1 MTPAPLHIV
10 QAAAFPFPSR
20 QGSQVYVGGM
30 AKALAQRGHRITLAC
45 YGFGEGEVDP
55 GIDLRTVPVPK
66 NYRNLRAGPD
76 WVKPFLDLRL
86 ANLLCKLAPEADLI
100 HAHNYEAP
108 LAAYVARRLHG
119 TPVIYNNHNTM
130 GEELHRYFEHPA
142 VRSVARWAGRGLDLS
157 IPKRADACVAI
168 SQAAKPIL
176 ESLGCANVHPIPP
189 GIDLSDLQGAS
200 RQRGRAAAQ
209 LDDRIWVVYAGN
221 PDEYQDLEVL
231 VDAVLRDES
240 LGLLMVSAS
249 PMPVWEARADALP
262 DCRKRFVQT
271 DSWAH
276 TKDLIVAADIAALP
290 RAVCSGYPIK
300 LLNYLGLGVPTVCA
314 EGSARPLAGIL
325 SVPNGDVFAF
335 QMALRT
341 LAEERSRRLALGAAG
356 AEFVSAHCTWD
367 ARAHDLEILYA
378 QVLTEKSTRRH
389 RSLAFRRQNVPA

>member
-10 QAAAFPFPSR
+10 QAAAFPFPTR

-30 AKALAQRGHRITLAC
+30 SRALAQRGHRVTLAC

-55 GIDLRTVPVPK
+55 GIDLRTVPVPE

-130 GEELHRYFEHPA
+130 GEELYRYFEHPA
-142 VRSVARWAGRGLDLS
+142 VRNVARWAGRGLDHS

-168 SQAAKPIL
+168 SQAAKPLL
-176 ESLGCANVHPIPP
+176 EGLGCANVHHIPP

-221 PDEYQDLEVL
+221 PDAYQDLELL
-231 VDAVLRDES
+231 VDAILRDES

-249 PMPVWEARADALP
+249 PMPIWEARAKALP
-262 DCRKRFVQT
+262 ECRKRFVQT
-271 DSWAH
+271 NSWAH

-325 SVPNGDVFAF
+325 STPNGDVFAF

-341 LAEERSRRLALGAAG
+341 LAEERSRRLDLGAAG
-356 AEFVSAHCTWD
+356 AEFVRAHCTWD
-367 ARAHDLEILYA
+367 ARARDLEILYA
-378 QVLTEKSTRRH
+378 QVLTENSTRRR
-389 RSLAFRRQNVPA
+389 RSLAYRRPSSPA